1 MTAPVAGR
9 LTSSSRPM
17 DGSDRFGEMELDANL
32 TWLWLWL
39 AAIEARQRRD
49 GRGLSSGNRPIDRS
63 IDPADEMGGMVK
75 RKGEREG
82 GEGDRQG
89 KGRTQE
95 KTGGKRVQASNSSLS
110 FPSSLT
116 HSLSPV
122 TINKAFPP
130 NRPSPK

>member
-1 MTAPVAGR
+1 
-9 LTSSSRPM
+9 
-17 DGSDRFGEMELDANL
+17 
-32 TWLWLWL
+32 
-39 AAIEARQRRD
+39 
-49 GRGLSSGNRPIDRS
+49 
-63 IDPADEMGGMVK
+63 MGGMVK

-116 HSLSPV
+116 ISLSLSGYHKQGLP
-122 TINKAFPP
+122 TKPAQSKIRPNNKY
-130 NRPSPK
+130 RC